1 MASSN
6 SLMDNLFQRSL
17 EDLIKGLRLGES
29 FFLSKS
35 LEDIRREIK
44 STDLST
50 KSIALQKLTYLAALH
65 GVDMSWAAF
74 HAVEVVSS
82 SRFSDKRI
90 GYHAITQSFNDQTP
104 VLLLITNQLRKDLN
118 SSNEHEVSLALECLS
133 RIGTDDLARDLTSEV
148 FTLLGSSKALVKKK
162 AIGVVLRVFDKY
174 HDAVKVCFKRLVEN
188 LESSDPQILSAVVGV
203 FCELTTKDPRSY
215 LPLAPEFYKILV
227 DSRNN
232 WDLIKVLKIFAKLAL
247 VEPRLAKKVA
257 DPICELMRRT
267 VGKSLLFECI
277 RTVVSSLSDQE
288 TALKLAVAK
297 IREFLVDDDRNLK
310 YLGLHALSIVAP
322 KHLWAVLEN
331 KEAVVKALSDEDPN
345 VKLEALHLL
354 MSMVNED
361 NVSEISRILM
371 NYAIKSDPLFCNEII
386 ASILLACSRNS
397 YEIIVDF
404 DWYLSLLGE
413 MARIPHCQRGQEI
426 GHQLIDIGTRVK
438 DARLELVRV
447 SRALLIDPALLGN
460 QFLHPILSAAAW
472 ASGEFVEF
480 SKTPYEIAEAL
491 LQPRTSLLAPSVR
504 AIYIHSTFKVLV
516 FSLGVYFSAQE
527 PTSSP
532 LFEESASSGS
542 SPVNGIT
549 YKSISSLVNI
559 IELGLCSLSGTL
571 DVEVQERAKNVL
583 GFIGMIKHKIAEK
596 VTTQESETEASRAVA
611 FMEDVFSEELG
622 PVTST
627 AQEKVP
633 LPHGLELKE
642 SLEDLQE
649 ICGEFLK
656 PVVDSNSNS
665 NSFSSSENISFS
677 VAKLRISDQEEA
689 SSSSSSHP
697 PESAS
702 LLAEH
707 RKRHGLYYLSS
718 QKSDDH
724 NDSNGDNNNTLNEYP
739 PANEI
744 SADSFNNKKKRNQS
758 KPRPVVVKLDEGD
771 ELKTKPNVSSNDEPL
786 SLAIQTALMGKG
798 KEKEREKYNHERDLD
813 SRIKGRSSGR
823 ENKTKKKNGEKSTL
837 HSTKP
842 MVEKTTLSPLHMGLA
857 ALASMSRLLP
867 PGQES
872 LGEPSL
878 EQKGKPMWS

>member
-6 SLMDNLFQRSL
+6 SLMDSLFQRSL
-17 EDLIKGLRLGES
+17 EDLIKGIRLQLLGES
-29 FFLSKS
+29 SFISKS
-35 LEDIRREIK
+35 LEEIRREIK
-44 STDLST
+44 LTDLST
-50 KSIALQKLTYLAALH
+50 KSIALQKLSYLAALH

-74 HAVEVVSS
+74 HAVEVMSS

-90 GYHAITQSFNDQTP
+90 GYHAIAQSFNDQTP

-118 SSNEHEVSLALECLS
+118 SSNVYEVSLALECLS
-133 RIGTDDLARDLTSEV
+133 RIGTEDLARDLTSEV
-148 FTLLGSSKALVKKK
+148 FTLLGSSKAFVKKK

-174 HDAVKVCFKRLVEN
+174 PDAVKVCFKRLVEN

-232 WDLIKVLKIFAKLAL
+232 WVLIKVLKIFAKLASI
-247 VEPRLAKKVA
+247 EPRLAKKVA
-257 DPICELMRRT
+257 DPICEQMRRN
-267 VGKSLLFECI
+267 VGKSLMFECI

-297 IREFLVDDDRNLK
+297 TREFLVDDDPNLK

-331 KEAVVKALSDEDPN
+331 KEAVVKALSDEDSN

-354 MSMVNED
+354 MAMVNED
-361 NVSEISRILM
+361 NVSETSRILL
-371 NYAIKSDPLFCNEII
+371 NYALKSDPLFCNEII
-386 ASILLACSRNS
+386 ESILLACSRNS

-426 GHQLIDIGTRVK
+426 EHQLIDIGTRVK
-438 DARLELVRV
+438 DARLELVRI

-472 ASGEFVEF
+472 ASGEYVEF
-480 SKTPYEIAEAL
+480 SKTPHEIAEAL
-491 LQPRTSLLAPSVR
+491 LQPRTSLLPPPIR
-504 AIYIHSTFKVLV
+504 AIYIHSAFKVLV
-516 FSLGVYFSAQE
+516 FCLGMYFSAEE

-532 LFEESASSGS
+532 MVQECTSSASSA
-542 SPVNGIT
+542 VNGFT
-549 YKSISSLVNI
+549 DKSISSLVNM

-571 DVEVQERAKNVL
+571 SVEVQERAKNVL
-583 GFIGMIKHKIAEK
+583 GFIGMIKHDITEK
-596 VTTQESETEASRAVA
+596 VTAQGSETEPSRAVA
-611 FMEDVFSEELG
+611 FMKDVFSEEVG
-622 PVTST
+622 PVSSN

-633 LPHGLELKE
+633 LPDGLDLKE
-642 SLEDLQE
+642 NLEDLQE
-649 ICGEFLK
+649 ICREFLE
-656 PVVDSNSNS
+656 PVVESNSNS
-665 NSFSSSENISFS
+665 LSSSDKISFS
-677 VAKLRISDQEEA
+677 VGKLRIRDQQEA
-689 SSSSSSHP
+689 SSSSSTP
-697 PESAS
+697 LESTS

-718 QKSDDH
+718 QKSDNH
-724 NDSNGDNNNTLNEYP
+724 NDSNGNNNNNTTPNEYP

-744 SADSFNNKKKRNQS
+744 STDSFNPKKKMNQS

-771 ELKTKPNVSSNDEPL
+771 EFKMKPDSSSKDEPL
-786 SLAIQTALMGKG
+786 SRAIQTALMGKG
-798 KEKEREKYNHERDLD
+798 KEKEREKEDNHERDLD
-813 SRIKGRSSGR
+813 SGIKEQSSRR
-823 ENKTKKKNGEKSTL
+823 EKSKKKKKNGEKSNK
-837 HSTKP
+837 HRSRRRRDEEASSTKP
-842 MVEKTTLSPLHMGLA
+842 VEIPDF
-857 ALASMSRLLP
+857 LL
-867 PGQES
+867 
-872 LGEPSL
+872 
-878 EQKGKPMWS
+878 

>member
-6 SLMDNLFQRSL
+6 SLMDSLFQRSL
-17 EDLIKGLRLGES
+17 EDLIKGLRLQLLGES
-29 FFLSKS
+29 TFISKS
-35 LEDIRREIK
+35 LEEIRREIK
-44 STDLST
+44 QTDLST
-50 KSIALQKLTYLAALH
+50 KSVALQKLSYLAALH

-82 SRFSDKRI
+82 SRFAHKRI

-118 SSNEHEVSLALECLS
+118 SSNEYEVSLALECLS

-148 FTLLGSSKALVKKK
+148 FTLLGSSKAFVRKK
-162 AIGVVLRVFDKY
+162 AIGVVLRVFDKDP
-174 HDAVKVCFKRLVEN
+174 DAVKVCFKRLVEN
-188 LESSDPQILSAVVGV
+188 LESSDPQILSAVIGV
-203 FCELTTKDPRSY
+203 FCELAAKDPRSY

-232 WDLIKVLKIFAKLAL
+232 WVLIKVLKIFSNLASI
-247 VEPRLAKKVA
+247 EPRLAKKVA
-257 DPICELMRRT
+257 DPICEQMRRT
-267 VGKSLLFECI
+267 VGKSLVFECI
-277 RTVVSSLSDQE
+277 TTVFSSLSDQE

-297 IREFLVDDDRNLK
+297 IQEFLVDDDPNLK

-354 MSMVNED
+354 MTMVNED
-361 NVSEISRILM
+361 NVTEISRILM
-371 NYAIKSDPLFCNEII
+371 NYALKSDPLFCNEII

-404 DWYLSLLGE
+404 DWYLSLLCE

-426 GHQLIDIGTRVK
+426 EYQLIDIGTRVK

-472 ASGEFVEF
+472 ASGEYVEF

-491 LQPRTSLLAPSVR
+491 LQPRTSLLPPCIR
-504 AIYIHSTFKVLV
+504 AIYIHSAFKVLV
-516 FSLGVYFSAQE
+516 FSLGAYFSPRE
-527 PTSSP
+527 PTSAP
-532 LFEESASSGS
+532 LVQESTSSGS
-542 SPVNGIT
+542 SLVNGFT
-549 YKSISSLVNI
+549 YESLSSLVNM

-583 GFIGMIKHKIAEK
+583 GFIGMIKHEIAEK
-596 VTTQESETEASRAVA
+596 VTTQDRKTEASRAIVA

-622 PVTST
+622 PVSST

-633 LPHGLELKE
+633 LPDGLELKDN
-642 SLEDLQE
+642 LEDLQE
-649 ICGEFLK
+649 ICREFLE
-656 PVVDSNSNS
+656 PIVESDSTY
-665 NSFSSSENISFS
+665 FSSSDKISFS
-677 VAKLRISDQEEA
+677 VAKLRIGDQQEA
-689 SSSSSSHP
+689 SSSSTP
-697 PESAS
+697 PLESAS

-718 QKSDDH
+718 QKSDDQ
-724 NDSNGDNNNTLNEYP
+724 NDSNGNNNNALNEYP

-744 SADSFNNKKKRNQS
+744 SVDSFNPKKKPNRS

-771 ELKTKPNVSSNDEPL
+771 ESKTKSDARNNDEPL
-786 SLAIQTALMGKG
+786 SRAIQTALMGKG
-798 KEKEREKYNHERDLD
+798 KEKEIEKGNHNRNLGSEIKEQSSTREK
-813 SRIKGRSSGR
+813 K
-823 ENKTKKKNGEKSTL
+823 KKKNGERSGK
-837 HSTKP
+837 HR
-842 MVEKTTLSPLHMGLA
+842 
-857 ALASMSRLLP
+857 SRLRRDEEVSAINPVEIQDL
-867 PGQES
+867 
-872 LGEPSL
+872 LL
-878 EQKGKPMWS
+878 

>member
-6 SLMDNLFQRSL
+6 SLMDSLFQRSL
-17 EDLIKGLRLGES
+17 EDLIKGIRLQLHGES
-29 FFLSKS
+29 SFISKS
-35 LEDIRREIK
+35 LDEIRREIK

-50 KSIALQKLTYLAALH
+50 KSIALQKLSYLAALH

-82 SRFSDKRI
+82 SRFEDKRI
-90 GYHAITQSFNDQTP
+90 GYHAIAQSFNDQTP

-118 SSNEHEVSLALECLS
+118 SSNEYEVSLALECLS

-148 FTLLGSSKALVKKK
+148 FTLLGSSKAFVKKK

-174 HDAVKVCFKRLVEN
+174 PDAVKVCFKRLVEN
-188 LESSDPQILSAVVGV
+188 LESSDPHILSAVVGV

-232 WDLIKVLKIFAKLAL
+232 WVLIKVLKVFAKLASI
-247 VEPRLAKKVA
+247 EPRLAKKVA
-257 DPICELMRRT
+257 DPICEHMRRN

-288 TALKLAVAK
+288 TALKLAVAR
-297 IREFLVDDDRNLK
+297 IRDFLVDDDPNLR

-331 KEAVVKALSDEDPN
+331 REAIVKALSDEDPN

-354 MSMVNED
+354 MAMVNED

-371 NYAIKSDPLFCNEII
+371 NYALKSDLLFCNEVI
-386 ASILLACSRNS
+386 ASVLLACSRNS

-404 DWYLSLLGE
+404 DWYVSLLGE

-426 GHQLIDIGTRVK
+426 GHQLIDIGMRVK
-438 DARLELVRV
+438 DARRELVRI

-472 ASGEFVEF
+472 ASGEYVEF
-480 SKTPYEIAEAL
+480 SKTSYDIAEAL
-491 LQPRTSLLAPSVR
+491 LQPRTSLLPPSIR

-516 FSLGVYFSAQE
+516 FSLKAYFSAQDS
-527 PTSSP
+527 TSSP
-532 LFEESASSGS
+532 LVEESTNYVSSL
-542 SPVNGIT
+542 VNAFT
-549 YKSISSLVNI
+549 YESISSLVDM

-583 GFIGMIKHKIAEK
+583 GFTGMIKHKIIEK
-596 VTTQESETEASRAVA
+596 VTSPESVIEASRAVA

-622 PVTST
+622 PVSST

-633 LPHGLELKE
+633 LPDGLELNE
-642 SLEDLQE
+642 NLEDLQE

-665 NSFSSSENISFS
+665 FSSSEKISFS
-677 VAKLRISDQEEA
+677 VAKLRISDQLEA

-724 NDSNGDNNNTLNEYP
+724 DDSNGNNNNTLNEYP

-744 SADSFNNKKKRNQS
+744 LADSFNPKKKMNQS

-771 ELKTKPNVSSNDEPL
+771 DIKMKPDGSSNHEPL
-786 SLAIQTALMGKG
+786 SRAIQTALMGKG
-798 KEKEREKYNHERDLD
+798 KEKEREKDNPERSLD
-813 SRIKGRSSGR
+813 SGTKEQSLRKDK
-823 ENKTKKKNGEKSTL
+823 KTKKKNGEKSSK
-837 HSTKP
+837 HRSRRRSDKDASAAKP
-842 MVEKTTLSPLHMGLA
+842 VDIVDF
-857 ALASMSRLLP
+857 LL
-867 PGQES
+867 
-872 LGEPSL
+872 
-878 EQKGKPMWS
+878 

>member
-6 SLMDNLFQRSL
+6 SLMYSLFQRSL
-17 EDLIKGLRLGES
+17 EDLIKGIRLQLHGDSS
-29 FFLSKS
+29 FISKS
-35 LEDIRREIK
+35 LDEIRREIK
-44 STDLST
+44 LTDLST
-50 KSIALQKLTYLAALH
+50 KSIALQKLSYLAALH

-82 SRFSDKRI
+82 SRFGDKRI
-90 GYHAITQSFNDQTP
+90 GYHAIAQSFNDQTP

-118 SSNEHEVSLALECLS
+118 SSNEYEVSLALECLS
-133 RIGTDDLARDLTSEV
+133 RVGTDDLARDLTSEV
-148 FTLLGSSKALVKKK
+148 FTLLGSSKAFVRKK

-174 HDAVKVCFKRLVEN
+174 PDAVKVCFKRLVEN
-188 LESSDPQILSAVVGV
+188 LESSDQHILSAVVGV

-227 DSRNN
+227 DSRNT
-232 WDLIKVLKIFAKLAL
+232 WVLIKVLKVFAKLASI
-247 VEPRLAKKVA
+247 EPRLAKKVA
-257 DPICELMRRT
+257 DPICEHMRRN

-277 RTVVSSLSDQE
+277 RTVVSGLSDQE

-297 IREFLVDDDRNLK
+297 IRDFLVDDDPNLK

-354 MSMVNED
+354 MAMVNED

-371 NYAIKSDPLFCNEII
+371 NYALKSGPLFCNEVIG
-386 ASILLACSRNS
+386 SVLLACSRNS
-397 YEIIVDF
+397 YEIVVDF

-426 GHQLIDIGTRVK
+426 GHQLIDIGMRVK
-438 DARLELVRV
+438 DARPELVRI

-460 QFLHPILSAAAW
+460 QSLHPILSAAAW
-472 ASGEFVEF
+472 ASGEYVEF
-480 SKTPYEIAEAL
+480 SKTSYDIAEAL
-491 LQPRTSLLAPSVR
+491 LQPRTSLLPPSIR

-516 FSLGVYFSAQE
+516 FSLKAYFSAQE
-527 PTSSP
+527 STSSP
-532 LFEESASSGS
+532 LVEESTSSVS
-542 SPVNGIT
+542 SPENAFT
-549 YKSISSLVNI
+549 YKSISSLVNM

-583 GFIGMIKHKIAEK
+583 GFTGMIKHKIAEE
-596 VTTQESETEASRAVA
+596 VTAQGSEIEASRAVA
-611 FMEDVFSEELG
+611 FMEDVFSEELC
-622 PVTST
+622 PVSAT
-627 AQEKVP
+627 AQEKFP
-633 LPHGLELKE
+633 LPDGLELKE
-642 SLEDLQE
+642 NLEDLQE

-656 PVVDSNSNS
+656 PVVESNSNL
-665 NSFSSSENISFS
+665 FSSSEKISFS
-677 VAKLRISDQEEA
+677 VARLRISDQQEA
-689 SSSSSSHP
+689 SSSSSHP

-707 RKRHGLYYLSS
+707 RKRHGMYYLSS

-724 NDSNGDNNNTLNEYP
+724 NDSNGNNNTLNEYP

-744 SADSFNNKKKRNQS
+744 SADSFNPKKKMNQS

-771 ELKTKPNVSSNDEPL
+771 DFKMKPDASSNDEPL
-786 SLAIQTALMGKG
+786 SRAIQTALMGKG
-798 KEKEREKYNHERDLD
+798 KEKEREKDNHERSLD
-813 SRIKGRSSGR
+813 PGIKEQSSRK
-823 ENKTKKKNGEKSTL
+823 EKKTKKKNGEKSSK
-837 HSTKP
+837 HRSRRRSDKDAIAAKP
-842 MVEKTTLSPLHMGLA
+842 VEIVDF
-857 ALASMSRLLP
+857 LL
-867 PGQES
+867 
-872 LGEPSL
+872 
-878 EQKGKPMWS
+878 

>member
-1 MASSN
+1 MSSTSN
-6 SLMDNLFQRSL
+6 SLMDSLFQRSL
-17 EDLIKGLRLGES
+17 EDLIKGLRLQILGES
-29 FFLSKS
+29 TFISKS
-35 LEDIRREIK
+35 LDEIRREIK
-44 STDLST
+44 QTDLST
-50 KSIALQKLTYLAALH
+50 KSIALQKLSYLAALH

-82 SRFSDKRI
+82 SRFAHKRI
-90 GYHAITQSFNDQTP
+90 GYHAIAQSFNDQTP

-118 SSNEHEVSLALECLS
+118 SSNEYEVSLALECLS
-133 RIGTDDLARDLTSEV
+133 RIGTDDLARDLTPEV
-148 FTLLGSSKALVKKK
+148 FTLLGSGKAFVRKK

-174 HDAVKVCFKRLVEN
+174 PDAVKVCFKRLVEN
-188 LESSDPQILSAVVGV
+188 LESSDPQLLSAVVGV

-232 WDLIKVLKIFAKLAL
+232 WVLIKVLKIFSKLASI
-247 VEPRLAKKVA
+247 EPRLAKKVA
-257 DPICELMRRT
+257 DPICEHMRRT
-267 VGKSLLFECI
+267 VGKSLVFECV

-297 IREFLVDDDRNLK
+297 IREFLVEDDPNLK

-354 MSMVNED
+354 MAMVNED

-371 NYAIKSDPLFCNEII
+371 NYALKSDPLFCNEII
-386 ASILLACSRNS
+386 GSILLACSRNS

-413 MARIPHCQRGQEI
+413 MARIPHCQKGKEI
-426 GHQLIDIGTRVK
+426 EHQLIDIGTRVK

-472 ASGEFVEF
+472 ALGEYVEF

-491 LQPRTSLLAPSVR
+491 LQPRTCLLPPSIR
-504 AIYIHSTFKVLV
+504 AIYIHSAFKVLV
-516 FSLGVYFSAQE
+516 FSLGAYFSAKE

-532 LFEESASSGS
+532 LVPESTTSGFSS
-542 SPVNGIT
+542 VNGFT
-549 YKSISSLVNI
+549 YKSISSLLNM

-583 GFIGMIKHKIAEK
+583 GFIGMIKHEIAEK
-596 VTTQESETEASRAVA
+596 VTSQDSETEASRAIA
-611 FMEDVFSEELG
+611 FMEDIFSEELG
-622 PVTST
+622 PVSST
-627 AQEKVP
+627 AQEKIP
-633 LPHGLELKE
+633 LPEGLELKE
-642 SLEDLQE
+642 NLEDLQE
-649 ICGEFLK
+649 ICREVLE
-656 PVVDSNSNS
+656 PIDDSKST
-665 NSFSSSENISFS
+665 SFSPSDKISFS
-677 VAKLRISDQEEA
+677 IAKLRIRDQQEA
-689 SSSSSSHP
+689 SSSSS
-697 PESAS
+697 PEPKSAY

-724 NDSNGDNNNTLNEYP
+724 NDSNGNNNNNNTLNEYP

-744 SADSFNNKKKRNQS
+744 SVDSFNPKKKMNQS

-771 ELKTKPNVSSNDEPL
+771 ESKTKPDASSNDEPL
-786 SLAIQTALMGKG
+786 SRAIQTALMGKG
-798 KEKEREKYNHERDLD
+798 KEKEREKDNHERDLD
-813 SRIKGRSSGR
+813 SGVNEQSLRRDK
-823 ENKTKKKNGEKSTL
+823 KKKKNGEKRSK
-837 HSTKP
+837 HRSRRRRDEEVSATKP
-842 MVEKTTLSPLHMGLA
+842 VEIPDF
-857 ALASMSRLLP
+857 LL
-867 PGQES
+867 
-872 LGEPSL
+872 
-878 EQKGKPMWS
+878 

>member
-17 EDLIKGLRLGES
+17 EDLIKGLRLQLLGES
-29 FFLSKS
+29 FFISKS
-35 LEDIRREIK
+35 LEEIRREIK

-50 KSIALQKLTYLAALH
+50 KSIALQKLSYLAALH

-118 SSNEHEVSLALECLS
+118 SSNEYEVSLALECLS

-148 FTLLGSSKALVKKK
+148 FTLLGSSKVLVRKK

-174 HDAVKVCFKRLVEN
+174 PDAVKVCFKRLVEN

-371 NYAIKSDPLFCNEII
+371 NYALKSDPFFCNEII

-472 ASGEFVEF
+472 ASGEYVEF

-516 FSLGVYFSAQE
+516 FSLAVYFSAQE

-532 LFEESASSGS
+532 LVEESTSSGS

-549 YKSISSLVNI
+549 YKSISSLVNM

-633 LPHGLELKE
+633 LPDGLELKE

-677 VAKLRISDQEEA
+677 VAKLRISDQKEA
-689 SSSSSSHP
+689 SSSSSHP

-718 QKSDDH
+718 QKNDDH
-724 NDSNGDNNNTLNEYP
+724 NDNNGDNNNTLNEYP

-744 SADSFNNKKKRNQS
+744 SVDSFNTKKKMNQS
-758 KPRPVVVKLDEGD
+758 KQRPVVVQLDEGD
-771 ELKTKPNVSSNDEPL
+771 GLKTKPDASNNDEPL
-786 SLAIQTALMGKG
+786 SRAIQTALMGKG
-798 KEKEREKYNHERDLD
+798 KEKEREKDNPERDLD

-823 ENKTKKKNGEKSTL
+823 EKKTKKKNGEKSSK
-837 HSTKP
+837 HRSRRRSDKEASAAEP
-842 MVEKTTLSPLHMGLA
+842 VEIPDF
-857 ALASMSRLLP
+857 LL
-867 PGQES
+867 
-872 LGEPSL
+872 
-878 EQKGKPMWS
+878 